1 MLEYKKTLAE
11 KLGKDVVRTQIIA
24 LLNSIYGV
32 FKIDLKM
39 SNDIEIKEYQWPD
52 LQQWNISFAI
62 VGIGVSID
70 SKSCLNLAR
79 IAICPSITLQAI
91 SLF

>member
-1 MLEYKKTLAE
+1 MFFLLRKSVFQLVQLFIYKETIESKMLEYKRTLAE

-39 SNDIEIKEYQWPD
+39 NNDIEIKEYQWSD
-52 LQQWNISFAI
+52 LQQWNISFGGYA
-62 VGIGVSID
+62 D
-70 SKSCLNLAR
+70 E
-79 IAICPSITLQAI
+79 
-91 SLF
+91 